1 MKSFKEY
8 LIERTRKEEKTSSGP
23 VLGKVQFNL
32 PIENPEYRSP
42 EDRSSSSYKFV
53 EPIKTSSNIAME
65 KLNIEREAM
74 GMKPLK
80 GGNFSS
86 QDRKRFHQRADV
98 EKQIK
103 EKNFP
108 SEKLDRDISDA
119 IIKATGRGV
128 DLLSNVKTNPLN
140 INNILKSVVGKN
152 YIGSDLQTAVE
163 MPLNLSMDALY
174 DLNQEEQT
182 KKLHN
187 RTTH

>member
-32 PIENPEYRSP
+32 PIENPEYRWW
-42 EDRSSSSYKFV
+42 SSYSGG
-53 EPIKTSSNIAME
+53 PIKTSPDIAME

-74 GMKPLK
+74 GMKPLE

-86 QDRKRFHQRADV
+86 QDIKRLFQRADV

>member
-32 PIENPEYRSP
+32 PIENPEYRWWS
-42 EDRSSSSYKFV
+42 RYNFV

-74 GMKPLK
+74 GMKPLE

-86 QDRKRFHQRADV
+86 QDSKRLQQRTDV

-119 IIKATGRGV
+119 IIKATGHGV
-128 DLLSNVKTNPLN
+128 NLLSNVKTNPLN

-182 KKLHN
+182 KKLYN